1 MTVIIKKKNEDK
13 VLKFANDAISCL
25 DSDSKSVSNY
35 NIIPFQRYIYVLS
48 NLIDIDDFEDNKSLI
63 KEVLMSNRS
72 LLDVEHFKTKIED
85 KRNEIQN
92 KKKVIFYFIYPLKI
106 KYGSIEKAHFILRDI
121 KIKICSYDEVMQKF
135 PFDEIRKLPKYMHEK
150 IEANLKPSSSFFII
164 EMNEINVN
172 RGMSSATDTIELFR
186 SIINFSYH
194 KEIIYSPVGEPS
206 LAPLIYPPEVFF
218 AFDSD
223 KKYIKQW
230 GTYNAPQSHEIDFN
244 SDWRTKGT
252 IETKSTIESAVELID
267 KINSIHRSTFKDLII
282 ATFQLYNYGLDNF
295 YKPSLSML
303 TFWQILEV
311 ISKAGT
317 RRTNTILSKR
327 ICFLFGK
334 KDPYADM
341 IQIFIDKRNEFAHSG
356 ISGNITAN
364 DLEMIIQ
371 IVHGM
376 MMFLIDNEKQF
387 KNIKDLDFFYNA
399 MGILN
404 TDIETKTDIL
414 NFIKKING

>member
-1 MTVIIKKKNEDK
+1 
-13 VLKFANDAISCL
+13 
-25 DSDSKSVSNY
+25 
-35 NIIPFQRYIYVLS
+35 
-48 NLIDIDDFEDNKSLI
+48 
-63 KEVLMSNRS
+63 
-72 LLDVEHFKTKIED
+72 
-85 KRNEIQN
+85 
-92 KKKVIFYFIYPLKI
+92 
-106 KYGSIEKAHFILRDI
+106 
-121 KIKICSYDEVMQKF
+121 
-135 PFDEIRKLPKYMHEK
+135 
-150 IEANLKPSSSFFII
+150 
-164 EMNEINVN
+164 
-172 RGMSSATDTIELFR
+172 
-186 SIINFSYH
+186 
-194 KEIIYSPVGEPS
+194 
-206 LAPLIYPPEVFF
+206 
-218 AFDSD
+218 
-223 KKYIKQW
+223 
-230 GTYNAPQSHEIDFN
+230 
-244 SDWRTKGT
+244 
-252 IETKSTIESAVELID
+252 
-267 KINSIHRSTFKDLII
+267 
-282 ATFQLYNYGLDNF
+282 
-295 YKPSLSML
+295 ML

-317 RRTNTILSKR
+317 RRKNKILSKR
-327 ICFLFGK
+327 ICSLFVK